1 MCVVLSHQVGGSLAQ
16 QRWAADIVST
26 LEMGVTVRELGVTKG
41 QEDMCPREGMKGW
54 LGSWEGPISCLQCS
68 LRLNEL
74 GKLNEWQSKRV
85 YCVKIIAQST

>member
-41 QEDMCPREGMKGW
+41 QEDMCPRGHEGMVRELERTHILSAVFTQG
-54 LGSWEGPISCLQCS
+54 CS
-68 LRLNEL
+68 F
-74 GKLNEWQSKRV
+74 GK
-85 YCVKIIAQST
+85 T